1 MQHLASNPFLLGR
14 MYVWKENAL
23 IPDDMIFVRYIHM
36 YNKRFKLKENRSA
49 YFSNWHVILYL
60 SCWIYGSIWKWNK
73 SHFWRYAKYVKRIN
87 KPTITFE
94 NLNPQETTCQ
104 RSCPHIWCP
113 RPKGVSES
121 LGAILSVQSAFNFCI
136 SLVLK
141 ALQNKL
147 SKPTRECFCSAV

>member
-23 IPDDMIFVRYIHM
+23 IPDNMIFVRYIHM

-73 SHFWRYAKYVKRIN
+73 SHFRRYAKYVKRIN

-121 LGAILSVQSAFNFCI
+121 LGAILFVQSAFNLHQ
-136 SLVLK
+136 SGVESASK
-141 ALQNKL
+141 QTSYKL
-147 SKPTRECFCSAV
+147 TRF